1 MQVFSKER
9 CENRWN
15 HRGMTVIEVL
25 IVIVLMAVVLAP
37 AVNALS
43 TTTKIW
49 SHNSAINPCIART
62 NASMSWISRE
72 IRSAAQPSSTVDSV
86 LVEDGGQRLIIY
98 RYNDTDS
105 KWEKVFYQ
113 INGDNQ
119 LKKIIISESDPA
131 DIITAAIPGESDSGW
146 TTLLEGVTSKP
157 VFNRLANSRA
167 VEVNL
172 QVSDSGQTNERF
184 APFNLASTYMIRNRE
199 VGSITGAP
207 VADETTPPVVPVY
220 KVIISPPST
229 EMVID
234 KPDTHE
240 KNIILTEIWPA
251 NATDKSVKWN
261 SSHPDWVTVNP
272 GTDSSHATMK
282 LMKKK
287 SDWGY
292 WEFLDP
298 TWQPPDVTITATA
311 NSGGASATCKIN
323 INKWFEL

>member
-49 SHNSAINPCIART
+49 SHNSAINPCISQA
-62 NASMSWISRE
+62 NASMLWISRD
-72 IRSAAQPSSTVDSV
+72 IRGAAQPSSSVLSAV
-86 LVEDGGQRLIIY
+86 LVEDEGQRLIVY

-113 INGDNQ
+113 INADNQ
-119 LKKIIISESDPA
+119 LKKVVLSESDPK
-131 DIITAAIPGESDSGW
+131 DIINAAIPGESDSGW
-146 TTLLEGVTSKP
+146 STLLEGVTSNP
-157 VFNRLANSRA
+157 TFNRPPNSRI

-220 KVIISPPST
+220 KVIISPTST
-229 EMVID
+229 KMVID

-240 KNIILTEIWPA
+240 KDINVTEIWPA
-251 NATDKSVKWN
+251 NATDKSVKWE
-261 SSHPDWVTVNP
+261 SSHPDWVRVEP

-292 WEFLDP
+292 GEFLDP

-311 NSGGASATCKIN
+311 NTGGASATCKIN
-323 INKWFEL
+323 INKWL